1 MMLKEK
7 EMNKYWFSVFI
18 ATIFEVIWVIGLK
31 YSSSI
36 QEWIATIL
44 CIGITFVLLTFAN
57 KKLPIGTTYTVFTG
71 VGTVGTILVDIVFFG
86 EELKVTKAFF
96 ILMLIIGVVG
106 LKLVTNNDDTAVREG
121 KI

>member
-57 KKLPIGTTYTVFTG
+57 KKLPKY
-71 VGTVGTILVDIVFFG
+71 L
-86 EELKVTKAFF
+86 LKINVIISSKAS
-96 ILMLIIGVVG
+96 
-106 LKLVTNNDDTAVREG
+106 
-121 KI
+121 